1 MLIGGAFQRERTH
14 QVNYCGNYDAGA
26 FTDRGRSMVA
36 NAGSG
41 AYESLS
47 TLKPVTPDVWVVDGP
62 MIKFGMPWPKASFPT
77 RMTLVRVGGGRLF
90 VHSPTPLTSS
100 LYEEIKGIGR
110 VAWIIGP
117 NRFHYWWIRE
127 WREAYSDATVY
138 VAPRVRQQAAKRI
151 DFATLDLDVNAPLP
165 WREEIATLAV
175 EGSVLTEFVFF
186 HRASRTLIVTDL
198 IQNFEA
204 HKLDS
209 WLMRWLTWIG
219 CVQDPDGQTPR
230 DMRVSFRRQRTEL
243 QAAVK
248 QMIDWNPDRVIL
260 AHGKWYNSDGAKELR
275 RAF

>member
-1 MLIGGAFQRERTH
+1 M
-14 QVNYCGNYDAGA
+14 
-26 FTDRGRSMVA
+26 
-36 NAGSG
+36 
-41 AYESLS
+41 
-47 TLKPVTPDVWVVDGP
+47 
-62 MIKFGMPWPKASFPT
+62 
-77 RMTLVRVGGGRLF
+77 
-90 VHSPTPLTSS
+90 
-100 LYEEIKGIGR
+100 
-110 VAWIIGP
+110 
-117 NRFHYWWIRE
+117 
-127 WREAYSDATVY
+127 
-138 VAPRVRQQAAKRI
+138 RQQAAERI

-209 WLMRWLTWIG
+209 WLMRWLTSIG
-219 CVQDPDGQTPR
+219 GVQDPDGQTPR

-260 AHGKWYNSDGAKELR
+260 AHGKWYDSDGAKELR
-275 RAF
+275 RAFRWARQG